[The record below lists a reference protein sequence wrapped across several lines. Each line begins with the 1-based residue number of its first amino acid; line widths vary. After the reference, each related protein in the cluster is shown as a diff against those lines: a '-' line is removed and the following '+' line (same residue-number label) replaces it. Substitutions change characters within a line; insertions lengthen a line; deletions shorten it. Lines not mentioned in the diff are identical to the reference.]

1 MGNNFLSSSVRLVF
15 SEEIKIPFSKPT
27 NLGNAFCYP
36 QEHQTSGSTPTLDNN
51 LHYARNRLLEVTG
64 ADHLHLVHSCTAAL
78 EIAIMAIDL
87 GPGDEVIMPSFTFSS
102 TANAVALRGAT
113 PVFVDISC
121 EDLNVNPDR
130 IAEAITTRT
139 KAVLVVHYAGC
150 AADLSSIKE
159 ITRANGLIL
168 IEDSAQC
175 IGSTYFGQHLGTFG
189 SFGAISFHNTKNLN
203 CGHGGALLLKGDK
216 HTERVSF
223 IVNKGTNRD
232 AFLHKKVSK
241 YDWVEIGSSYLL
253 SELNATFLVPQIKA
267 LNEITSARLDS
278 WNYYFNE
285 IARLNFGKIQ
295 LPKPRTGA
303 SHNGHIFYILVNAPE
318 KREKV
323 IEQLAHRG
331 IGATSH
337 FQPLHSSKAG
347 KKYGRAH
354 GTLKDTTRCAN
365 SIVRLPLWHGISL
378 KEQDQVIDSL
388 SKVLFSI

>member
-1 MGNNFLSSSVRLVF
+1 MGSNFLSSSARLVF

-36 QEHQTSGSTPTLDNN
+36 QEHQTSGSTPALDNN

-121 EDLNVNPDR
+121 EDLNVNPDC
-130 IAEAITTRT
+130 IVEAITTRT

-159 ITRANGLIL
+159 ITKANGLIL

-175 IGSTYFGQHLGTFG
+175 INSTYFGQHLGTFG
-189 SFGAISFHNTKNLN
+189 SFGAISFHNTKNLH
-203 CGHGGALLLKGDK
+203 CGHGGALLVKGDT

-223 IVNKGTNRD
+223 IANKGTNRD
-232 AFLHKKVSK
+232 AFLQKKVSK
-241 YDWVEIGSSYLL
+241 YDWVELGSSYLL

-267 LNEITSARLDS
+267 LNEITSSRLDN

-285 IARLNFGKIQ
+285 IAQFNCEKIRLPN
-295 LPKPRTGA
+295 PRAGA
-303 SHNGHIFYILVNAPE
+303 SHNGHIFYFLVNDPA
-318 KREKV
+318 KRDKV
-323 IEQLAHRG
+323 IEQLALRG

-354 GTLKDTTRCAN
+354 GTLKETNRCAN
-365 SIVRLPLWHGISL
+365 SIVRLPLWHGISV
-378 KEQDQVIDSL
+378 KEQDRVIDSL
-388 SKVLFSI
+388 SKILLSI

>member
-1 MGNNFLSSSVRLVF
+1 MGNNFLSNSAKLIF
-15 SEEIKIPFSKPT
+15 SKESEIPFSKPT
-27 NLGNAFCYP
+27 NLGNAFFYP
-36 QEHQTSGSTPTLDNN
+36 QDHQTSASVPMLDNN
-51 LHYARNRLLEVTG
+51 LHDARNRLLEVTA

-121 EDLNVNPDR
+121 EDLNVNPEC
-130 IAEAITTRT
+130 IAEAITPRT

-159 ITRANGLIL
+159 ITKANDLIL

-175 IGSTYFGQHLGTFG
+175 IGSTYFGKHLGTFG
-189 SFGAISFHNTKNLN
+189 SFGAISFHNTKNLH
-203 CGHGGALLLKGDK
+203 CGHGGALLVKGDK
-216 HTERVSF
+216 YTERVSF
-223 IVNKGTNRD
+223 IANKGTNRD
-232 AFLHKKVSK
+232 AFLNKKVSK

-253 SELNATFLVPQIKA
+253 SELNATFLVPQLKA

-285 IARLNFGKIQ
+285 IAQLNCEKIQ

-303 SHNGHIFYILVNAPE
+303 SHNGHIFYILVNGPA
-318 KREKV
+318 KRDKV
-323 IEQLAHRG
+323 IQQLALKG

-347 KKYGRAH
+347 KRYGRAH
-354 GTLKDTTRCAN
+354 GSLKETTRCAN
-365 SIVRLPLWHGISL
+365 SIVRLPLWHGISVE
-378 KEQDQVIDSL
+378 EQHRVIDSL
-388 SKVLFSI
+388 SKILLSI

>member
-1 MGNNFLSSSVRLVF
+1 MGNNFLSNSAKLIF
-15 SEEIKIPFSKPT
+15 SKESEIPFSKPT
-27 NLGNAFCYP
+27 NLGNAFFYP
-36 QEHQTSGSTPTLDNN
+36 QDHQTSASVPMLDNN
-51 LHYARNRLLEVTG
+51 LHDARNRLLEVTA

-121 EDLNVNPDR
+121 EDLNVNPEC
-130 IAEAITTRT
+130 IAEAITPRT

-159 ITRANGLIL
+159 ITKANDLIL

-175 IGSTYFGQHLGTFG
+175 IGSTYFGKHLGTFG
-189 SFGAISFHNTKNLN
+189 SFGAISFHNTKNLH
-203 CGHGGALLLKGDK
+203 CGHGGALLVKGDK
-216 HTERVSF
+216 YTERVSF
-223 IVNKGTNRD
+223 IANKGTNRD
-232 AFLHKKVSK
+232 AFLNKKVSK

-253 SELNATFLVPQIKA
+253 SELNATFLVPQLKA

-285 IARLNFGKIQ
+285 IAQLNCEKIQ

-303 SHNGHIFYILVNAPE
+303 SHNGHIFYILVNGPA
-318 KREKV
+318 KRDKV
-323 IEQLAHRG
+323 IQQLALKG

-347 KKYGRAH
+347 KRYGRAH
-354 GTLKDTTRCAN
+354 GSLKETTRCAN
-365 SIVRLPLWHGISL
+365 SIVRLPLWHGIS
-378 KEQDQVIDSL
+378 V
-388 SKVLFSI
+388 

>member
-1 MGNNFLSSSVRLVF
+1 LSNSARLIS
-15 SEEIKIPFSKPT
+15 SEEINIPFSKPT

-36 QEHQTSGSTPTLDNN
+36 QGRQTSDTASILENN
-51 LHYARNRLLEVTG
+51 LQDARCRLLEVTG

-78 EIAIMAIDL
+78 EIAILALDL

-102 TANAVALRGAT
+102 TANAVALRGAV
-113 PVFVDISC
+113 PVFVEISC
-121 EDLNVNPDR
+121 EDLNIKPDC
-130 IAEAITTRT
+130 IAEAITART

-159 ITRANGLIL
+159 ITKANGLIL

-175 IGSTYFGQHLGTFG
+175 IGSTYYGEHLGTFG

-216 HTERVSF
+216 HSERVSF
-223 IVNKGTNRD
+223 IANKGTNRD

-278 WNYYFNE
+278 WHHYFNE
-285 IARLNFGKIQ
+285 IGRLNCEKVR
-295 LPKPRTGA
+295 LPNPRTGA
-303 SHNGHIFYILVNAPE
+303 SHNGHIFYILVNDPE

-323 IEQLAHRG
+323 IEQLALRG

-347 KKYGRAH
+347 EKYGRAH
-354 GTLKDTTRCAN
+354 GNLAETTRCAN

-378 KEQDQVIDSL
+378 KEQDRVIDSL
-388 SKVLFSI
+388 SKILSSM